1 MILIMQ
7 LKIPRIILAG
17 ATSGVGKTSITC
29 SIIHA
34 LQKQGYSVQPF
45 KVGPDYIDPSYL
57 SSISKRET
65 YNLDVWLM
73 GKNQLLNNFISNS
86 KSDVSVIEGVMGY
99 YDGSSGDSNYAST
112 HHVAS
117 ITKSPVLL
125 VLDASKTA
133 RSIAATALGFQKFH
147 RNSRISGIILN
158 KIGSKKHEILCRSAL
173 KKTKI
178 PIIGVI
184 PRNPLLN
191 LESRHL
197 GLISTLDNKT
207 LKNKIEKISKIISE
221 SLDIHQIIK
230 ILKNTTDL
238 PKKTKPVHKKTKTI
252 IAVALDISFNFYY
265 QDNLE
270 ALRREGADL
279 KFFSPVKDKK
289 IPKCDGLYIGGG
301 FPEVLGNL
309 LGKNQTMKKTIKKL
323 AEDNLPIY
331 AECGGLMYLT
341 KSIFNHNK
349 KHKMVGVFDAETK
362 MTEKMTLNYTKG
374 KITAKTLISE
384 KSHNIQGHEFHYS
397 QLDSVSSDSKF
408 AYDLEIG
415 KGIRNHQD
423 GMMQYNTL
431 ASYGHLYFDSSNYAQ
446 IFIKNCIKYSRR

>member
-1 MILIMQ
+1 
-7 LKIPRIILAG
+7 LKIPRIVLAG
-17 ATSGVGKTSITC
+17 VTSGVGKTSITC
-29 SIIHA
+29 AIIHA

-45 KVGPDYIDPSYL
+45 KVGPDYIDPRYL
-57 SSISKRET
+57 SSISKHET

-73 GKNQLLNNFISNS
+73 GKNQLLNSFISNS
-86 KSDVSVIEGVMGY
+86 KYDVSIIEGVMGY
-99 YDGSSGDSNYAST
+99 YDGFGGDSNYAST

-158 KIGSKKHEILCRSAL
+158 KLGSKKHEILCRNAL
-173 KKTKI
+173 EKTKI
-178 PIIGVI
+178 PVVGVI
-184 PRNPLLN
+184 PKNPLLN
-191 LESRHL
+191 MESRHL
-197 GLISTLDNKT
+197 GLISTLDNKNM
-207 LKNKIEKISKIISE
+207 KNQIEKISKIISK
-221 SLDIHQIIK
+221 SLDVSQIIK
-230 ILKNTTDL
+230 ILKNPIDL
-238 PKKTKPVHKKTKTI
+238 PKKSKPIHKKTKTI
-252 IAVALDISFNFYY
+252 IAVALDTSFNFYY

-270 ALRREGADL
+270 ALRREGAVL

-309 LGKNQTMKKTIKKL
+309 LEKNQTMKKTIKKL
-323 AEDNLPIY
+323 SEDNLPIY

-341 KSIFNHNK
+341 KSIIYHNK
-349 KHKMVGVFDAETK
+349 KHKMVGLFDAETK
-362 MTEKMTLNYTKG
+362 MTNKMRLNYTKG

-384 KSHNIQGHEFHYS
+384 KPHNFQGHEFHYS

-415 KGIRNHQD
+415 EGIKKHQD
-423 GMMQYNTL
+423 GMMQHNTL
-431 ASYGHLYFDSSNYAQ
+431 ASYGHLYFDSANYAQ
-446 IFIKNCIKYSRR
+446 IFVKNCLKYSRS

>member
-1 MILIMQ
+1 MQ
-7 LKIPRIILAG
+7 IPRIVLAG
-17 ATSGVGKTSITC
+17 TTSGVGKTSITC

-34 LQKQGYSVQPF
+34 LQKRGYSVQPF

-73 GKNQLLNNFISNS
+73 GKNQVLNSFIVNS
-86 KSDVSVIEGVMGY
+86 KSSVSVIEGVMGY
-99 YDGSSGDSNYAST
+99 YDGFSGNSNYAST

-147 RNSRISGIILN
+147 RKSRIAGIILN
-158 KIGSKKHEILCRSAL
+158 KISSKKHEFLCKSAL
-173 KKTKI
+173 EKTKI
-178 PIIGVI
+178 PIIGI
-184 PRNPLLN
+184 ISKNPTLN

-197 GLISTLDNKT
+197 GLISTLDNDT
-207 LKNKIEKISKIISE
+207 LKNQIGKISKIISKC
-221 SLDIHQIIK
+221 LDVDKIIEIIK
-230 ILKNTTDL
+230 NPITL
-238 PKKTKPVHKKTKTI
+238 PKKSKHIHKKQKTT
-252 IAVALDISFNFYY
+252 IAVARDTSFNFYY

-270 ALRREGADL
+270 ALQREGANL
-279 KFFSPVKDKK
+279 KFFSPVNDKK
-289 IPKCDGLYIGGG
+289 IPKCDGIYIGGG
-301 FPEVLGNL
+301 FPEILSNSL
-309 LGKNQTMKKTIKKL
+309 EKNITMKKIIKKM

-341 KSIFNHNK
+341 KSIISDNK
-349 KHKMVGVFDAETK
+349 NHKMVGLFDAETK
-362 MTEKMTLNYTKG
+362 MTGKMRLNYTKG
-374 KITAKTLISE
+374 KIIQKTPISD
-384 KSHNIQGHEFHYS
+384 KLHNLQGHEFHYS
-397 QLDSVSSDSKF
+397 QLDSISSDSKF

-415 KGIRNHQD
+415 EGIKKHQD
-423 GMMQYNTL
+423 GMLVYNTL

-446 IFIKNCIKYSRR
+446 VFVKNCINYSRS